1 MVSDVNGA
9 GAVYASALS
18 AQHCIWACVKGQE
31 LFAVPDK

>member
-1 MVSDVNGA
+1 MLSDVNGA

-18 AQHCIWACVKGQE
+18 AQHCTWACFREQE